1 MNYFIV
7 SEGKQQGP
15 YTVAELQARHITSD
29 TLVWGEGMESWL
41 PAWQVEELK
50 AIVGEGSRLPEPPP
64 VGGDEPRQPIG
75 GGESRQPAAPPQSR
89 QPAAEGHRHGHK
101 GLLAVVVL
109 LLVVAIMALTN
120 PDRRDHSQAIS
131 REVTG
136 ALTSVADSAGLSD
149 DPIAQGFLMIGQA
162 FAGNIVDAAVN
173 NLLRYNNYVVLS
185 VGQIDFQGKT
195 YTVSVGLLG
204 HVWTMDRDEMVKA
217 VESNGRIEVSRII
230 NDHIDRGASAA
241 SKMVTDVMDS
251 AAGQLS
257 RQADKVVREL
267 TSGIKGEVDKEVGR
281 QIDQVADSTESG
293 SIGRIIDDVR
303 SALGI

>member
-29 TLVWGEGMESWL
+29 TLVWGEGMESWV

-64 VGGDEPRQPIG
+64 VSGDEPQQPVLPQ
-75 GGESRQPAAPPQSR
+75 QPQ
-89 QPAAEGHRHGHK
+89 AEGHKHGHK
-101 GLLAVVVL
+101 GLIAVVIL

-136 ALTSVADSAGLSD
+136 ALTSMADSAVSD
-149 DPIAQGFLMIGQA
+149 DPIAQGFLMIGRA

-204 HVWTMDRDEMVKA
+204 HVFTMKRDEMVKA

-241 SKMVTDVMDS
+241 SKMVSDVMDS
-251 AAGQLS
+251 AADELS
-257 RQADKVVREL
+257 RQADKAVRDL
-267 TSGIKGEVDKEVGR
+267 ASGIKGEVDKEVSR
-281 QIDQVADSTESG
+281 QIGQVADSTERS
-293 SIGRIIDDVR
+293 SISRIIGDVR

>member
-29 TLVWGEGMESWL
+29 TLVWGEGMESWQ

-64 VGGDEPRQPIG
+64 VSSDEPRLQAQPQ
-75 GGESRQPAAPPQSR
+75 QPQQPQ
-89 QPAAEGHRHGHK
+89 AEGHKHGHK
-101 GLLAVVVL
+101 GLLAVVIL

-136 ALTSVADSAGLSD
+136 ALTSMADSAVSD
-149 DPIAQGFLMIGQA
+149 DPIAKGFLMIGRA

-204 HVWTMDRDEMVKA
+204 HVFTMKRDEMVKA

-241 SKMVTDVMDS
+241 SKMVSDVMDS
-251 AAGQLS
+251 AADELS
-257 RQADKVVREL
+257 RQADKAVRDL
-267 TSGIKGEVDKEVGR
+267 ASGIKGEVDKEVSR
-281 QIDQVADSTESG
+281 QIGQVADSTERS
-293 SIGRIIDDVR
+293 SISRIIGDVR